1 MRSLK
6 IFSLVVLLAMTLV
19 GCENN
24 KPDNGKSG
32 ALSGEWVLTSWNDAA
47 PEFNV
52 YIDFNSDG
60 TFEIY
65 QQVWSFDYELY
76 TGTYTVKGDIVTG
89 VYADGTNWACGY
101 KFALADNTLNM
112 YSQEDM
118 SIASVYEACE
128 IPAEIKAEATATR
141 SVETVP
147 FL

>member
-1 MRSLK
+1 
-6 IFSLVVLLAMTLV
+6 MTLV

-24 KPDNGKSG
+24 KPGGGKSG

-101 KFALADNTLNM
+101 KFAKVDNTLNM
-112 YSQEDM
+112 YSQEDK

-141 SVETVP
+141 SMETVP